1 MNSEL
6 STYIPNFKQPRP
18 QLVTGGQPEA
28 DAWPAIAKA
37 GIKAVVNLRPNA
49 ELPGRDEAK
58 EVTDADLIYVNLPVE
73 GPASLSKEQVQ
84 AFWNVLHSAEG
95 GVLVHCGTGNRCGA
109 MLALT
114 EAWFRQNDVE
124 DAIAFGKQAGLTGL
138 EPVIRDLLKK

>member
-6 STYIPNFKQPRP
+6 SKYIPNFKQPRP

-28 DAWPAIAKA
+28 DAWSAIAKA
-37 GIKAVVNLRPNA
+37 GIKSVVNLRPSA

-58 EVTDADLIYVNLPVE
+58 EVTDADLIYVNLPVD

-84 AFWNVLHSAEG
+84 TFWDVLHSAEG